1 MQMHLRFDGVT
12 RAFTDALAAAWSSR
26 LGHAL
31 ELVPAGAL
39 AGPGWLVT
47 IDATGAASGPMSA
60 WFSRDSAVACARVAL
75 GGDSEPDE
83 ASVLVM
89 LKTLVSHAAANV
101 ESSGAGAGLV
111 TSEPRVRAATCP
123 GHAQGFSAPVTDEV
137 SCQFAVVVDL
147 ASTAAATPSDRRLE
161 AVLDVDLPLIVRFGR
176 AVMPLRTVADL
187 GPGSVVDM
195 GRSPDEPVEL
205 LVGDRVIARGEV
217 VIVAGNYGVRI
228 TELMGGREAAPEL
241 ETRPS

>member
-31 ELVPAGAL
+31 EIVSAGAL

-47 IDATGAASGPMSA
+47 IDASGAASGPISA
-60 WFSRDSAVACARVAL
+60 WFGRDSARACARVAL

-83 ASVLVM
+83 PSVLAI
-89 LKTLVSHAAANV
+89 LKALVSHAAASV
-101 ESSGAGAGLV
+101 ESSAPGAGLAMGDPV
-111 TSEPRVRAATCP
+111 VRAAACP
-123 GHAQGFSAPVTDEV
+123 GHAQGFSAPVTDEIN
-137 SCQFAVVVDL
+137 CEFAVLVEL
-147 ASTAAATPSDRRLE
+147 ASATAAVSTDRRLA

-176 AVMPLRTVADL
+176 AVMPFRAVADL

-205 LVGDRVIARGEV
+205 LVGERVIARGEV

-228 TELMGGREAAPEL
+228 TELMGGRDAAPEL